1 MALFR
6 LMFTKVNASAHVR
19 NDANRISASRSRKD
33 CKLDTLDTLI
43 SIYKYE
49 IIIIIGKSDKEN
61 DCKIWS
67 NKNQNIFS
75 YGNSIKF

>member
-61 DCKIWS
+61 DFVRFEAIR
-67 NKNQNIFS
+67 
-75 YGNSIKF
+75 IKTFFPTEIQ